1 MSGTTPLTDSFTAS
15 TPLVSP
21 CDIAG
26 APRVPPVFRFPA
38 VPIRWRG
45 ARRASLHQ
53 PAQAVSKSLR
63 VQGLKRT
70 RRLVLQRAAPRCVY
84 VASPPGVGGGAGS
97 AAFTPSGCSVRLAR
111 PQTGCAVSP
120 PSTRAC
126 CRPADARLAAA
137 RSRAGTV
144 PLNTSS
150 ARPQYSPWT
159 LVLGGCPDIGERRR
173 SLSPFSHHSPYDKAM
188 QLFIPTGVLSVWLT
202 PHTCSLEVN
211 KGARLPP
218 QAVSEASW
226 RTFTARWA
234 PHGVP
239 QVSS

>member
-159 LVLGGCPDIGERRR
+159 QGFGWMSRYRRAKAIPLTL
-173 SLSPFSHHSPYDKAM
+173 LSPQPVRQGHAAVHSYWSA
-188 QLFIPTGVLSVWLT
+188 LSMA
-202 PHTCSLEVN
+202 HT
-211 KGARLPP
+211 
-218 QAVSEASW
+218 
-226 RTFTARWA
+226 TYM
-234 PHGVP
+234 
-239 QVSS
+239 